1 MSVSESI
8 KKHMAKRSE
17 VETALAAA
25 RERVGGHWFKARPL
39 KDWLNGHNWSEAQL
53 KANGVAQEYAERR
66 RELDSL
72 EAELLNQQR
81 LVGSLEGELLELQL
95 VKFSAKDIL
104 DLRKEECQ
112 MALSGL
118 QEMEARC
125 HVLRAQLDETRN
137 SLRKAEADVVKAHGE
152 QSGALSME
160 ALNKAQQAVT
170 EADRLKSNV
179 SALISNLEAALVR
192 GSAGLELSRTQFMKA
207 SKELGRAQAE
217 ASAETAKASPG
228 FDAIKSILMEGFAAS
243 VEAGEGYNI
252 GHYLAVVFGAEV
264 APMGWACRS
273 NFKQE
278 IS

>member
-1 MSVSESI
+1 MSVIESI

-17 VETALAAA
+17 VEAALAAA
-25 RERVGGHWFKARPL
+25 REKVNGHWVKARPV
-39 KDWLNGHNWSEAQL
+39 KDWLNGHDWPEAEL
-53 KANGVAQEYAERR
+53 KSRGVALEYAKRR
-66 RELDSL
+66 QELNSL

-81 LVGSLEGELLELQL
+81 LVESLEGELLELQS

-118 QEMEARC
+118 QEVEARC
-125 HVLRAQLDETRN
+125 HVLREQLEETRN
-137 SLRKAEADVVKAHGE
+137 SLRKAEADVVKAHSE

-160 ALNKAQQAVT
+160 ALSKAQQAVL
-170 EADRLKSNV
+170 EAGRMKTTV
-179 SALISNLEAALVR
+179 SALISNLEAALAR
-192 GSAGLELSRTQFMKA
+192 DSAALELVRSQLMTARKA
-207 SKELGRAQAE
+207 LGRAQAE
-217 ASAETAKASPG
+217 ASAEAAKAAHG
-228 FDAIKSILMEGFAAS
+228 FDAIKCTLMEGFAAS

-252 GHYLAVVFGAEV
+252 GHYLAVVFGAEI